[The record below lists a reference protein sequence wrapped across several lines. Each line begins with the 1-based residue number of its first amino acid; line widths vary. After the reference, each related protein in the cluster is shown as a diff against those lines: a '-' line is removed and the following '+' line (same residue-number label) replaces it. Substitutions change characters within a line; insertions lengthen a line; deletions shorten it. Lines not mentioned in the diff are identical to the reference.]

1 MQSISQQTNAVA
13 QGRINSSGC
22 LQLGGSELSEL
33 SSAVPK
39 GVVCCHLGQAGKVS
53 SAVASPQG
61 PHGTVPSAI
70 CPSKRLR
77 MGLAGASWVTQLS
90 ARCAALGRCSASKQ
104 LLIIWYKLQALWAW
118 VSMYCLCTGSPLFP
132 VLLEDIQKCALSP
145 QGAAWETPAL
155 AKMGRS
161 CFHWQIGCYS
171 HISRPEGTI
180 RARVLISCYTTD
192 QHPKCH
198 FREESSLDVKT
209 SGDKLQHFSC
219 ILFQ

>member
-53 SAVASPQG
+53 STVASPQG

-118 VSMYCLCTGSPLFP
+118 CVSGSA
-132 VLLEDIQKCALSP
+132 CAACA
-145 QGAAWETPAL
+145 QVA
-155 AKMGRS
+155 
-161 CFHWQIGCYS
+161 
-171 HISRPEGTI
+171 
-180 RARVLISCYTTD
+180 
-192 QHPKCH
+192 
-198 FREESSLDVKT
+198 
-209 SGDKLQHFSC
+209 HFSQC
-219 ILFQ
+219 CWRTYRNVPCPRKELPGRLLFSPRWGDHAFIGR